1 MKKKSLFLTL
11 LVASLMLV
19 STLSL
24 SSCKK
29 DAPVGESIE
38 LPGRAIDNACYVC
51 QRELTPAP
59 AGTPLPPP
67 HVNTDYSCYHELG
80 INEPCPFVLCNLY
93 PRHHYHFYYVGHT
106 HNIHEFISEHIGG
119 KVGPL

>member
-24 SSCKK
+24 SSCSKEEEIE
-29 DAPVGESIE
+29 GETIE
-38 LPGRAIDNACYVC
+38 LPVRAIDNTCYVC
-51 QRELTPAP
+51 GRPLTPAP

-67 HVNTDYSCYHELG
+67 LVNTDFSCYHEYQLDE
-80 INEPCPFVLCNLY
+80 ICPFLLCNLY
-93 PRHHYHFYYVGHT
+93 PRHHYHFFYVGHT
-106 HNIHEFISEHIGG
+106 HNDTHFDNVHIGG
-119 KVGPL
+119 AGQP